1 MINKEV
7 VEILI
12 KIGRSPEL
20 TTKTRKLL
28 KAIKPHDAI
37 DRLGWD
43 EWDDV
48 TQPMTTDDLVALIKG
63 LTVAEKYHK
72 WSGGSVSAVIWTF
85 RELERRDHDLSEQ
98 LADWILPRTD
108 NPYAPF
114 GSQNHGATSYREFTE
129 IECLQGMMRAAGE
142 KERILAEKEAREQRA
157 VRKKQRHRSTQHR
170 NSGIREKMIQ
180 DLRELPVEEQLEQ
193 IAADTRY
200 SVTFYPTLCAGQA
213 RQEILESLDGEIRL
227 KLLEKMKGK
236 HRGSWGKFK
245 KRLLATFPDRE
256 SSCRKCRV

>member
-1 MINKEV
+1 MIKREV

-28 KAIKPHDAI
+28 KAVKFHDAI

-43 EWDDV
+43 EWDEV
-48 TQPMTTDDLVALIKG
+48 TQPMATDDLVALIKG

-85 RELERRDHDLSEQ
+85 RELQRRNRDLSEQ
-98 LADWILPRTD
+98 LTDWILPRTE
-108 NPYAPF
+108 NSYVPF

-129 IECLQGMMRAAGE
+129 MECLQGLMRTAGE

-157 VRKKQRHRSTQHR
+157 VRKKQRHRSTKHR
-170 NSGIREKMIQ
+170 NSAIREKMIQ
-180 DLRELPVEEQLEQ
+180 ELRKLPVEEQLKQ
-193 IAADTRY
+193 IAAGTRY

-236 HRGSWGKFK
+236 HRGPWGKLK
-245 KRLLATFPDRE
+245 KRLLATFQDR
-256 SSCRKCRV
+256 